1 MVDRTKSIEELE
13 GEVWPAPELESH
25 VVVENHRLRKVPLEN
40 LSVEDLR
47 LLVGQKVSLE
57 YTVPLALEFL
67 EENPL
72 AAGAMYRGDLLAN
85 VLNLPDG
92 FWQSHPELNNRLVE
106 IKYELEIVAETI
118 AKELLPSISSFE
130 FR

>member
-1 MVDRTKSIEELE
+1 MDRTKSIEELE

-25 VVVENHRLRKVPLEN
+25 VVVESHRLRKEPLEN

-57 YTVPLALEFL
+57 YTVPLALELL

-85 VLNLPDG
+85 VLSLPDG
-92 FWQSHPELNNRLVE
+92 FWQSHLELNNRLVE

-118 AKELLPSISSFE
+118 AKELLPSISSFV